1 MNPKQYFPD
10 QTVRSLSQVGSE
22 MYFYVFQELT
32 DSLQNQFGS
41 AMYTHHQKS
50 GNKILKKYVIFNY
63 INIRENLKMK

>member
-50 GNKILKKYVIFNY
+50 GNKI
-63 INIRENLKMK
+63 